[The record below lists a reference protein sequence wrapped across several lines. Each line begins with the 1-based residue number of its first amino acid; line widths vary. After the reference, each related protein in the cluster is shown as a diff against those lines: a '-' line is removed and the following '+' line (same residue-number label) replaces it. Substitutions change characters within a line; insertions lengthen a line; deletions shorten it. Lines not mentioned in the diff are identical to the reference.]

1 MFVYIR
7 YSKTLKLRYITM
19 MLDDPSLGG
28 AGPGLL
34 NTSMKSEGGLSG
46 KGDYGEE
53 EAGAGE
59 RTFDPSEA
67 TVSSGEGQLALDI
80 DSVKIM
86 AETVSVGGLPEE
98 AAREIADE
106 VSYRVKMLVQ
116 NAAKLMHH
124 GKRAKLTCEDVDQA
138 LRMTGQEP
146 LYGFQAGEHIPFRF
160 TSGGGRDLHFMED
173 KELGNDHQSIIIV
186 TKCVQFFRFIRAGV
200 RHSAQDP
207 GGCQSPVPLAR
218 H

>member
-1 MFVYIR
+1 
-7 YSKTLKLRYITM
+7 M
-19 MLDDPSLGG
+19 MLDEPLLGAG
-28 AGPGLL
+28 GPGLL

-46 KGDYGEE
+46 KGEYGEE
-53 EAGAGE
+53 EAGPGD
-59 RTFDPSEA
+59 RTFDQSEA
-67 TVSSGEGQLALDI
+67 AAVSSGEGQLALDI

-98 AAREIADE
+98 VAREIADE
-106 VSYRVKMLVQ
+106 VTYRVKMLVQ

-124 GKRAKLTCEDVDQA
+124 GQRAKLTCEDVDQA

-173 KELGNDHQSIIIV
+173 KELGNCHGNIYPLR
-186 TKCVQFFRFIRAGV
+186 TFFSNPRFI
-200 RHSAQDP
+200 
-207 GGCQSPVPLAR
+207 
-218 H
+218 

>member
-1 MFVYIR
+1 
-7 YSKTLKLRYITM
+7 M

-53 EAGAGE
+53 EVGAE
-59 RTFDPSEA
+59 RNFDPSEA
-67 TVSSGEGQLALDI
+67 AESTGEGQLALDS

-124 GKRAKLTCEDVDQA
+124 GKRAKLTCDDVDQA

-146 LYGFQAGEHIPFRF
+146 IYGFQAGEHIPFRF

-173 KELGNDHQSIIIV
+173 KELGNDYQTNHHFDQTCSNLQIYPSWCPALCLRSRWQQV
-186 TKCVQFFRFIRAGV
+186 YGPTG
-200 RHSAQDP
+200 SP
-207 GGCQSPVPLAR
+207 LTGSSPQSPRTPR
-218 H
+218 P

>member
-1 MFVYIR
+1 MFWYLNR
-7 YSKTLKLRYITM
+7 YKKAKPKYITM
-19 MLDDPSLGG
+19 MLDETLMG
-28 AGPGLL
+28 AVGSGLL
-34 NTSMKSEGGLSG
+34 NTSMKSEGGFSG
-46 KGDYGEE
+46 KGEYGEE
-53 EAGAGE
+53 EAGPGD
-59 RTFDPSEA
+59 RTFDQSEA
-67 TVSSGEGQLALDI
+67 AVSSGEGQLALDI

-98 AAREIADE
+98 VAREIADE

-124 GKRAKLTCEDVDQA
+124 GKRAKLTCEDIDQA

-173 KELGNDHQSIIIV
+173 KELGKGSLH
-186 TKCVQFFRFIRAGV
+186 
-200 RHSAQDP
+200 
-207 GGCQSPVPLAR
+207 
-218 H
+218 